1 MLEFRQIFLLTK
13 FYIPLTI
20 HPSDPQLLNNLYEVY
35 EVPAMT
41 FQIGERVVYPNHGV
55 GVIEN
60 ISSRNFGAQ
69 MERFY
74 LLRLATNHLT
84 EMDPFS
90 HAGHVGLR
98 KVTKSTETSRVLAF
112 LSDGRIRL
120 TADWKDR
127 FKENSDKMRVG
138 GLLAVAEVFKTLII
152 IQREKPLSFREK
164 KMLDKARS
172 LLICEVSI
180 AKGINETASTD
191 TLSRALLKSG
201 LPMPEAM

>member
-1 MLEFRQIFLLTK
+1 
-13 FYIPLTI
+13 
-20 HPSDPQLLNNLYEVY
+20 
-35 EVPAMT
+35 MT

-84 EMDPFS
+84 VMVPFS
-90 HAGHVGLR
+90 HVGDVGLR
-98 KVTKSTETSRVLAF
+98 KVTKTTAVSRVHAF
-112 LSDGRIRL
+112 LADGSITL

-127 FKENSDKMRVG
+127 FKENSDKMRFG
-138 GLLAVAEVFKTLII
+138 SLLAVAEVFKTLVI
-152 IQREKPLSFREK
+152 IQQEKPLSFREK
-164 KMLDKARS
+164 KMLDCART

-180 AKGINETASTD
+180 ARCVGESASRETLAK
-191 TLSRALLKSG
+191 ALLKSG
-201 LPMPEAM
+201 LPMPEAL